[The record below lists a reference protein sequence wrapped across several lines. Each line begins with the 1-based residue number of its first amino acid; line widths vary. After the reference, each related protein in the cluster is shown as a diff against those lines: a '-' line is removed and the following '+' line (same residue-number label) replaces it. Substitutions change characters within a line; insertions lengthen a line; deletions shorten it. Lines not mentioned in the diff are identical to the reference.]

1 MSDKNNSD
9 EMSSM
14 ERRRILKT
22 VAAGSTVPALSAT
35 GAATQSPSVDNGP
48 RRTNGDADAPATTI
62 TGGRS
67 NPISSNEVRE
77 ERRALIDRV
86 GVERGALEQH
96 ITSDDEALL
105 AYGVRIE
112 GGHPVEYFN
121 TIPKSASPSVYK
133 WAAEEAHNRARRF
146 ERGEL

>member
-1 MSDKNNSD
+1 MSNKNDSD

-22 VAAGSTVPALSAT
+22 VAAGSTVPALSTT
-35 GAATQSPSVDNGP
+35 GAATQSPSADNGP
-48 RRTNGDADAPATTI
+48 RRTNGDPNAPAAII
-62 TGGRS
+62 TGGRG
-67 NPISSNEVRE
+67 NPIPDHAVKNK
-77 ERRALIDRV
+77 RRALINRV
-86 GVERGALEQH
+86 GVERGAVEQH
-96 ITSDDEALL
+96 ITSDDEDLL

-121 TIPKSASPSVYK
+121 TISESANRSTYK
-133 WAAEEAHNRARRF
+133 WAVEEAHNRARRF